1 MAEFVVSR
9 REATAAE
16 YAKEAA
22 GDPGRAAGG
31 GRTARDAAATG
42 SLPGDTTKN
51 RFSYRLFSFSVFFPL
66 LYVCFCFFYTPVAEI
81 LFSQWRGGFLT
92 QKRRP

>member
-1 MAEFVVSR
+1 MTEFVVSR

-22 GDPGRAAGG
+22 GDPGREAGG
-31 GRTARDAAATG
+31 GRAARDAAATG

-51 RFSYRLFSFSVFFPL
+51 RFSYCLFSFSVFSR
-66 LYVCFCFFYTPVAEI
+66 YCTCVSVFFYTPVAEI
-81 LFSQWRGGFLT
+81 LFSQWRGGLLT